1 MPRKIPPLNAI
12 RAFEA
17 AARHLSFTHA
27 ANELNVT
34 QAAVSHQ
41 VKALEQW
48 LGLPLFRR
56 LNRAVSL
63 TEEGAAYL
71 PEVSLALDGLASATS
86 RLLRTGDSRSL
97 TVTTLDSFAA
107 QWLMPRLKHFRA
119 LYPEIDVRIL
129 PSDAPVDFNR
139 HDVDMAIRYGRGS
152 WPGLVATK
160 LMTEEIFPVC
170 SPALMRGPHP
180 LRIPGDLIHHTLLHD
195 DMCFEHG
202 DVDWRTWLRTVGAD
216 DAVDSDRGPF
226 FGHSYLV
233 IQAAIDGQGVALG
246 RGVLVTDA
254 MSDGSLVRPFDSAGI
269 PIEYAY
275 YIVHPEGA
283 MQRPSVAAFSD
294 WLTEEARVSQENS
307 NVEYTAFVE
316 SIENS
321 EDGGG

>member
-1 MPRKIPPLNAI
+1 M
-12 RAFEA
+12 
-17 AARHLSFTHA
+17 
-27 ANELNVT
+27 V
-34 QAAVSHQ
+34 
-41 VKALEQW
+41 
-48 LGLPLFRR
+48 
-56 LNRAVSL
+56 
-63 TEEGAAYL
+63 
-71 PEVSLALDGLASATS
+71 
-86 RLLRTGDSRSL
+86 
-97 TVTTLDSFAA
+97 
-107 QWLMPRLKHFRA
+107 
-119 LYPEIDVRIL
+119 
-129 PSDAPVDFNR
+129 
-139 HDVDMAIRYGRGS
+139 
-152 WPGLVATK
+152 
-160 LMTEEIFPVC
+160 
-170 SPALMRGPHP
+170 
-180 LRIPGDLIHHTLLHD
+180 
-195 DMCFEHG
+195 EHG

-254 MSDGSLVRPFDSAGI
+254 MMDGSLVRPFDSAGI